1 VLVAAGVAVGLRP
14 LSDNSFL
21 THLATGRLI
30 LERGSIPTADPYT
43 FTAHGE
49 PWVVQSWLASVLY
62 GTAEAMAGGTGL
74 RLLTGALVV
83 AVMLLAW
90 RLLRPASSLVV
101 RLGVGVLFLA
111 VGAGLWAE
119 RPLLLG
125 LLALGAVVLV
135 GEGGLDP
142 RWLVPIGWVWVN
154 VHGSFPLGVAY
165 LAVVLAGRWLDGEGR
180 ALEWRALKWMVLGLL
195 AGALN
200 PVGPRLLVFPIE
212 LLGRQ
217 DVLSNVIEWRSPT
230 FDDLSQR
237 AFLLQLALAVVLL
250 VRRPSHRR
258 ALVLA
263 VFGAAALL
271 GARNLVVA
279 SLVLLPGMAESLPS
293 VGALRSSERA
303 RPALLLG
310 ACGAA
315 AALLVMLFRL
325 GEADFDLRSYPA
337 DAVGYLQEI
346 GVDLDDEHV
355 AAPDTAGNFVEVTFG
370 AGERVFYDDRFD
382 MFPEEVSA
390 DHLSLVQSGPP
401 VDEVLERYDI
411 DVVVWGRTAALT
423 QRLLADPAWR
433 LLYSDPG
440 WSVLC
445 RRGAALGD
453 DGRC

>member
-1 VLVAAGVAVGLRP
+1 VLVAAGLAVGLRP

-30 LERGSIPTADPYT
+30 LERGSIPTADPYS
-43 FTAHGE
+43 FTAPGE

-62 GTAEAMAGGTGL
+62 GSTEAVAGGMGL

-83 AVMLLAW
+83 ALVLLAW
-90 RLLRPASSLVV
+90 RLLRPATSLVL
-101 RLGVGVLFLA
+101 RFGVAVLFLT

-154 VHGSFPLGVAY
+154 VHGSFPLGVVY
-165 LAVVLAGRWLDGEGR
+165 LAVVLAGRWLDGDAW
-180 ALEWRALKWMVLGLL
+180 ALEWRALRWMVLGLL
-195 AGALN
+195 VGALN

-217 DVLSNVIEWRSPT
+217 DVLANVVEWRSPT
-230 FDDLSQR
+230 FDGLSER
-237 AFLLQLALAVVLL
+237 AFLLQLVLAVVLL
-250 VRRPSHRR
+250 VRRPSYRR
-258 ALVLA
+258 ALVVA

-279 SLVLLPGMAESLPS
+279 SLVLLPGMAEALPRF
-293 VGALRSSERA
+293 GALRTFERA

-310 ACGAA
+310 AFGAV
-315 AALLVMLFRL
+315 ALLLVTSFRL
-325 GEADFDLRSYPA
+325 GQADFDLRAYPV
-337 DAVGYLQEI
+337 DALGYLEEI
-346 GVDLDDEHV
+346 GVDIDEERV
-355 AAPDTAGNFVEVTFG
+355 AAPDTVGNFVEVTFG

-390 DHLSLVQSGPP
+390 DHLSLARSDPA
-401 VDEVLERYDI
+401 VDEVLDRYAI
-411 DVVVWGRTAALT
+411 DVVIWDRTAALT
-423 QRLLADPAWR
+423 QRLLVDPDWR
-433 LLYSDPG
+433 LLYTDPG

-445 RRGAALGD
+445 RRGADLGD
-453 DGRC
+453 DDRC